1 MYGYGYGYPYPA
13 YPVYGYQANG
23 GNDGFGTGW
32 WAIII
37 VIFVIFFLFWGAG
50 SSRGKGVC

>member
-1 MYGYGYGYPYPA
+1 MYGYGYPYPA
-13 YPVYGYQANG
+13 YPVYDYQANG